1 MDNQSDQVSALKKA
15 MLERAHKLA
24 DEHIAQGN
32 ASRQKIMQDTREKV
46 QLMEQKELLAARS
59 LAERE
64 YLRKVQASEIQMQAE
79 MDRNRW
85 GMVQLVIEKLKKR
98 LSALVEQNE
107 EYQLVFTQMLN
118 QAAALIN
125 QENLIAYVNSQDL
138 KTFQPIWSEISAGI
152 KGSSIT
158 LCEES
163 INCSGGVRVLSE
175 DGTVMVDNTFEGL
188 VSREEVAL
196 QSLVF
201 ERLFASVSGT
211 GVLNHG

>member
-1 MDNQSDQVSALKKA
+1 MDKQTDQVNALKKA

-32 ASRQKIMQDTREKV
+32 ASRQKIMQDAREKIH
-46 QLMEQKELLAARS
+46 LMEQKELLAAKS

-85 GMVQLVIEKLKKR
+85 GMVQLVIEKLKNR
-98 LSALVEQNE
+98 LSSIADNPE
-107 EYQLVFTQMLN
+107 EYRSIFEGLLK
-118 QAAALIN
+118 QAAELIN
-125 QENLIAYVNSQDL
+125 QEKLTAYVNSQDL
-138 KTFQPIWSEISAGI
+138 KTFEPIWTDITAPL
-152 KGSSIT
+152 KGFSIT
-158 LCEES
+158 LSEQTLK
-163 INCSGGVRVLSE
+163 CSGGVRVMSD

-188 VSREEVAL
+188 VSREENTL
-196 QSLVF
+196 QSLIF

-211 GVLNHG
+211 GVISHG